1 MKVEVIHYV
10 FHPDGSHS
18 KELVVIEPK
27 DVHGNILEI
36 GQTVAWVAEKSII
49 RIGTVL
55 GVKKTS
61 DTTWGVVIRPNKDID
76 VKFLSKYR
84 TKESVLGKNDVLCT
98 SCSYQDGIFDK
109 ILILKA

>member
-1 MKVEVIHYV
+1 MKVEVLRYIML
-10 FHPDGSHS
+10 PDGTYT
-18 KELVVIEPK
+18 KEFVVIEPK
-27 DVHGNILEI
+27 DVHGNRLEE

-61 DTTWGVVIRPNKDID
+61 DTSWGVMIRPNKDID

-109 ILILKA
+109 ILILK